1 MNRVRLTTIIASLES
16 GGRPKGGANKDTGE
30 IWSLGAE
37 HLDDQGGF
45 RFENPKMI
53 PRSFFD
59 SLSKGIINQSDI
71 LIVKDGA
78 TTGKVS
84 FVDSEFP
91 FEKAAINEHLFL
103 LRINTNRAHPKY
115 VYHYLRSVS
124 GQREI
129 LKDFRGATVGGISR
143 QFSDGIDIPL
153 PPLPEQKRIAAIL
166 DKADEIRRKREKAI
180 ELTDSFL
187 RSVFLEMFGENS
199 ASVRSIKEL
208 LDDGTILLH
217 KDGNFGSSYPRAEEF
232 GQTGVPFLTARSF
245 TDCGELIKENVQYL
259 NEEKASTLGYGW
271 INPDDVLLAHNATVG
286 RVAQYRGEYERALVG
301 TSLTIY
307 RPNKSKL
314 LPEYLAAALRSSIF
328 QSQLKKNMSQTTRNQ
343 VPITA
348 QRELKI
354 AIPDLERQ
362 LSFYEVAHNVSL
374 LSTRLTLSH
383 IKANELARALSCILF
398 TKSRASHEMDA
409 LLQEAHAL

>member
-1 MNRVRLTTIIASLES
+1 MNRVKLTTIIASLES

-37 HLDDQGGF
+37 HLDNQGGF
-45 RFENPKMI
+45 RFVNPKMI

-91 FEKAAINEHLFL
+91 FQKAAINEHLFL
-103 LRINTNRAHPKY
+103 LRVNTNRAHPKY

-143 QFSDGIDIPL
+143 QFSDGVDIPL

-180 ELTDSFL
+180 ELTDAFL
-187 RSVFLEMFGENS
+187 RSVFLEMFGDPVSNP
-199 ASVRSIKEL
+199 RKW
-208 LDDGTILLH
+208 GTVAIREIA
-217 KDGNFGSSYPRAEEF
+217 KVVTGNTPSRKISSYF
-232 GQTGVPFLTARSF
+232 GDEIDWIKSDNINTPSHFLTPASERLSLS
-245 TDCGELIKENVQYL
+245 G
-259 NEEKASTLGYGW
+259 KA
-271 INPDDVLLAHNATVG
+271 VG
-286 RVAQYRGEYERALVG
+286 RVVPRNSILITCIAGSPACIGNAAISTREVAFNQQINALVPFSDNCEFIY
-301 TSLTIY
+301 SLILLGKKLIQSASTNSMKGMVSKGKLEQIKVINPPDSLQHRFREVFLAHCKHRETLECQLLKIMECQNSLVAHLLY
-307 RPNKSKL
+307 PNNEGL
-314 LPEYLAAALRSSIF
+314 
-328 QSQLKKNMSQTTRNQ
+328 
-343 VPITA
+343 A
-348 QRELKI
+348 QRGT
-354 AIPDLERQ
+354 A
-362 LSFYEVAHNVSL
+362 STYE
-374 LSTRLTLSH
+374 T
-383 IKANELARALSCILF
+383 
-398 TKSRASHEMDA
+398 
-409 LLQEAHAL
+409 AHAL